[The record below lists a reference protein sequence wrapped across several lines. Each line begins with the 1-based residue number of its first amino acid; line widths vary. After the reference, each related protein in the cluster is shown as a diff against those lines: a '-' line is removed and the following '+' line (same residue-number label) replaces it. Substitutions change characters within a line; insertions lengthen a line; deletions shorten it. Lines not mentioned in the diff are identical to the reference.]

1 MDKIEEKI
9 IKIID
14 DNKEKLIAFARD
26 IYTHA
31 ELGYKEFRTAS
42 KFSDELKALG
52 LETKEG
58 LAVTG
63 VKGYLNQDKKENVSL
78 ALIGELDALRI
89 PEHKYANAQ
98 TQGAHCCGHHSQLAG
113 VVGAAIALADHE
125 VASSLDG
132 QVVFFA
138 VPAEEYG
145 EIEFKNQLKNEG
157 KYAMAAENVS

>member
-52 LETKEG
+52 LETREG

-113 VVGAAIALADHE
+113 VIGAAIALTDNE
-125 VASSLDG
+125 VASS
-132 QVVFFA
+132 
-138 VPAEEYG
+138 
-145 EIEFKNQLKNEG
+145 
-157 KYAMAAENVS
+157 

>member
-14 DNKEKLIAFARD
+14 DNREKIVDFARD

-31 ELGYKEFRTAS
+31 ELGYKEFRTAG
-42 KFSDELKALG
+42 KFADELKDLG

-63 VKGYLNQDKKENVSL
+63 VKGYLNQDKKDNVSL

-89 PEHKYANAQ
+89 PEHKYANKD
-98 TQGAHCCGHHSQLAG
+98 TDGAHCCGHHSQLAG
-113 VVGAAIALADHE
+113 VVGAAIALADKE
-125 VASSLDG
+125 IAQALDG

-145 EIEFKNQLKNEG
+145 EIEFKNKLKNEE
-157 KYAMAAENVS
+157 K

>member
-1 MDKIEEKI
+1 MQEIS
-9 IKIID
+9 
-14 DNKEKLIAFARD
+14 
-26 IYTHA
+26 THA

-98 TQGAHCCGHHSQLAG
+98 TQELICGHHSQLAG

-138 VPAEEYG
+138 VPG
-145 EIEFKNQLKNEG
+145 RGIW
-157 KYAMAAENVS
+157 

>member
-78 ALIGELDALRI
+78 ALIGELDALRQSI
-89 PEHKYANAQ
+89 NMQ
-98 TQGAHCCGHHSQLAG
+98 THRHRELIA
-113 VVGAAIALADHE
+113 VVIT
-125 VASSLDG
+125 VSLP
-132 QVVFFA
+132 VW
-138 VPAEEYG
+138 
-145 EIEFKNQLKNEG
+145 
-157 KYAMAAENVS
+157 